1 MFTSILNPLAII
13 VSLSTASGVLVHDT
27 KIDRAAAVA
36 LAAPAI
42 MASYDA
48 PNKVISFGGDAH
60 THVERA
66 SFAGAMNTLSG
77 HTPSVQPRS
86 DDKKHLMQKHVARGH
101 HAFDNYNLPI
111 V

>member
-1 MFTSILNPLAII
+1 MFANILNPLAII
-13 VSLSTASGVLVHDT
+13 ISLSTASGVLVHDT

-36 LAAPAI
+36 FSAPAT
-42 MASYDA
+42 MATYEA
-48 PNKVISFGGDAH
+48 PSKAISFSSDAH

-66 SFAGAMNTLSG
+66 SFAGAVNTLSG

-86 DDKKHLMQKHVARGH
+86 NDKKHLMQKHVVRGH